1 MWDGASPQRSKQGS
15 GPYIS
20 LMADPYIS
28 SDSWRC
34 QMVYCAWPQGCLLSH
49 PNSFLIS
56 VCLPS
61 SGRTPTRAKCNSTW
75 AVLPQ
80 GSQGSPHLFGG
91 ASGKEYTCQCK
102 RRKKTQLWSLGQK
115 WQPTPV
121 FLPGE
126 SHGQRSLEG
135 YSPQGHKESDT
146 TEQLTLGLQD
156 LPEKKA
162 QTSKQ
167 QVKYLGYIINPGSRQ
182 LSPYRKE
189 AILGLSAPKTKK
201 KIILS

>member
-1 MWDGASPQRSKQGS
+1 MQEMQEDPGLIPGS
-15 GPYIS
+15 G
-20 LMADPYIS
+20 
-28 SDSWRC
+28 R
-34 QMVYCAWPQGCLLSH
+34 
-49 PNSFLIS
+49 
-56 VCLPS
+56 
-61 SGRTPTRAKCNSTW
+61 
-75 AVLPQ
+75 
-80 GSQGSPHLFGG
+80 SP
-91 ASGKEYTCQCK
+91 
-102 RRKKTQLWSLGQK
+102 RRK

-126 SHGQRSLEG
+126 SHGQRSLAG
-135 YSPQGHKESDT
+135 YSPWGHKESDT

-189 AILGLSAPKTKK
+189 AILGLSAPKTSEKSSFLRCGG
-201 KIILS
+201 ILQNLDSRMQTSGQASV